1 MKKVYSLIIALFLSG
16 SIFAQAPQK
25 MSYQAVIRDASNA
38 LVASTPIGMRIS
50 ILKDSSKGVA
60 VYTETQSLTTNANG
74 LVSMEIGNGTV
85 LLGAFSG
92 IDWSNGPYFVKIETD
107 PTGGT
112 SYSIVGVNQ
121 LLSVPYSLFSASSSG
136 VFTHYIGELFGGGI
150 VVGVWKVS
158 GVEHGLIAS
167 LKDVSASAAWSNVT
181 TTLIGAGAKS
191 ARDGQSNT
199 ASIISQAGHT
209 SSAAFMC
216 DTFSSGGFTDWYLPA
231 DWELN
236 QCYNAALIVNE
247 VLGDIDGFKIAYYWS
262 STEYAANYAD
272 NFTFFAGWPSGDTK
286 DSFYRVR
293 AVRRF

>member
-1 MKKVYSLIIALFLSG
+1 MKRIYLLIIAIFLSVTT
-16 SIFAQAPQK
+16 FAQAPQK
-25 MSYQAVIRDASNA
+25 MSYQAVIRNASNA

-60 VYTETQSLTTNANG
+60 VYTETQSLTTNTNG

-85 LLGAFSG
+85 LLGTFSG

-112 SYSIVGVNQ
+112 SYTIVGVNQ

-136 VFTHYIGELFGGGI
+136 IFTHYIGELFGGGI
-150 VVGVWKVS
+150 VIAVWRVS

-167 LKDVSASAAWSNVT
+167 LKDLSASAAWSNVT
-181 TTLIGAGAKS
+181 TTLIGAS
-191 ARDGQSNT
+191 AQNIRNGQSNT

-209 SSAAFMC
+209 SSAALMC
-216 DTFSSGGFTDWYLPA
+216 DTFTDGGFTDWYLPA
-231 DWELN
+231 IWELN

-247 VLGDIDGFKIAYYWS
+247 ILGDIDGFKFSYYWS
-262 STEYAANYAD
+262 STEYGANDAY
-272 NFTFFAGWPSGDTK
+272 NYTFYPGWGSADTK
-286 DSFYRVR
+286 NSFCRVR